1 MKADIFGQKGV
12 TLIEL
17 MVAMAIAGIV
27 AAAMFAFQQAQ
38 TRSYVTQEVVTNM
51 QQNAR
56 AAMHFMTSEIRMAGC
71 DPTGNANARI
81 LEASS
86 DRLEFSMDFSSPPE
100 SSDSDDEDN
109 SISYP
114 VIELDFGTED
124 SHTFVFGLPYGSTN
138 QPGEHITYALE
149 ANGDLTREDHNSDTS
164 AVIAQNIDALD
175 FLYLD
180 EDGARIG
187 GAADD
192 LGPND
197 RANIRSIQVTV
208 LARSDVPGF
217 MYRHTDT
224 QTYTNPAG
232 EPLVDPNPPN
242 DNVRRIL
249 LSTEARLRNR

>member
-81 LEASS
+81 LKASS
-86 DRLEFSMDFSSPPE
+86 DHLEFSMDFSSDTTANP
-100 SSDSDDEDN
+100 DQ
-109 SISYP
+109 
-114 VIELDFGTED
+114 VIELNFDTED
-124 SHTFVFGLPYGSTN
+124 SHTFAFGLPNNYTN

-175 FLYLD
+175 FVYLD

-192 LGPND
+192 LDPND
-197 RANIRSIQVTV
+197 LADIRSIQVTV

-224 QTYTNPAG
+224 QTYRNPEG
-232 EPLVDPNPPN
+232 EDLVDPNPPN

-249 LSTEARLRNR
+249 LSTEVRLRNR